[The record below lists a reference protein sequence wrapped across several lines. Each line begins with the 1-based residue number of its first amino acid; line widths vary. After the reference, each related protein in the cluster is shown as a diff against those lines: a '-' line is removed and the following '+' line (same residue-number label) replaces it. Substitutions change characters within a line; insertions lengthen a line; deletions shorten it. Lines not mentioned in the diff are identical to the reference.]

1 MRRTLPAFAPVSW
14 GLEQTVT
21 QRHPVVGG
29 SVVTNQ
35 PTSRKSAALG
45 SWMRDAGCVGGTF
58 ASRNPHPAS
67 RYIRAM
73 LSVTFLG
80 TSAARPTV
88 ERNVSA
94 MALVREGETLLF
106 ECGEGTQRQMMRYG
120 VSFALS
126 EIFFTHFHA
135 DHFLGVIGLIRTLG
149 LQVRTEP
156 MVLYGPKGAKK
167 VLGQA
172 IQLGVERVPFEVEI
186 EEVKPGMVL
195 GERGKGKREGYDIC
209 VFGTEH
215 GGGSVG
221 YALREHERPGRF
233 DPDKARA
240 AGVPEGHLWGK
251 LQRGE
256 TVGLADGR
264 TVSAD
269 GIVGSKRPGRLVVFT
284 GDTRPC
290 AAVVDAAQGA
300 DLLIHEATFGE
311 EEKERA
317 KETGHSTAREAAQI
331 ALAAKARR
339 LVLSHV
345 SARYSISAEELVKEA
360 REVFKE
366 TAVAKDGMT
375 IEVPYQP

>member
-1 MRRTLPAFAPVSW
+1 
-14 GLEQTVT
+14 
-21 QRHPVVGG
+21 
-29 SVVTNQ
+29 
-35 PTSRKSAALG
+35 
-45 SWMRDAGCVGGTF
+45 
-58 ASRNPHPAS
+58 
-67 RYIRAM
+67 M
-73 LSVTFLG
+73 LAVTFLG

-149 LQVRTEP
+149 LQARAEP
-156 MVLYGPKGAKK
+156 MRLYGPKGAKK

-172 IQLGVERVPFEVEI
+172 IQLGVERAQFEVEI
-186 EEVKPGMVL
+186 REVKAGEVIRDAGSGMRDAY
-195 GERGKGKREGYDIC
+195 EIH
-209 VFGTEH
+209 VFATEH

-221 YALREHERPGRF
+221 YALREHERLGRF

-240 AGVPEGHLWGK
+240 AGVPEGPLWGQ

-256 TVGLADGR
+256 TVRLPDGR
-264 TVSAD
+264 TVSAE
-269 GIVGSKRPGRLVVFT
+269 GIVGAKRPGRLVVFT

-317 KETGHSTAREAAQI
+317 KETGHSTAREAAQV

-345 SARYSISAEELVKEA
+345 SARYSISADELVKEA

-375 IEVPYQP
+375 IEVPFAD